1 MIGIEYEEPNAGQT
15 ISIEE
20 ALHAYGI
27 VQLLKEEVILMENE
41 AQRYYRLA
49 DECLEEKR
57 YFKSNYYRQ
66 QGNVL
71 LERVCALKQIMES
84 GRE

>member
-1 MIGIEYEEPNAGQT
+1 MIGIEYTEKKSNT
-15 ISIEE
+15 VSIDE
-20 ALHAYGI
+20 ALHACGV
-27 VQLLKEEVILMENE
+27 VQLLKEEVVRMEKD
-41 AQRYYRLA
+41 ARWYYEKA
-49 DECLEEKR
+49 DEYYELRC

-71 LERVCALKQIMES
+71 MERVCALKQIMEC

>member
-1 MIGIEYEEPNAGQT
+1 MAEQT
-15 ISIEE
+15 ISIDE
-20 ALHAYGI
+20 ALHAYGV
-27 VQLLKEEVILMENE
+27 VQLLKEEVVLMENE
-41 AQRYYRLA
+41 AHRLYRLA
-49 DECLEEKR
+49 DEYFAKKR

-71 LERVCALKQIMES
+71 MERVVNLKQIMEC

>member
-1 MIGIEYEEPNAGQT
+1 MAEQA
-15 ISIEE
+15 ISIDE
-20 ALHAYGI
+20 ALHAYGV

-41 AQRYYRLA
+41 AHRYYRLA

-71 LERVCALKQIMES
+71 MERVVNLKQIM
-84 GRE
+84 G

>member
-1 MIGIEYEEPNAGQT
+1 MIGIEYEEPIEGQT

-20 ALHAYGI
+20 ALHAVGV
-27 VQLLKEEVILMENE
+27 VQLLKEEIECMEKD
-41 AQRYYRLA
+41 AHKYYRLA

-71 LERVCALKQIMES
+71 LERVCALKQIMDS

>member
-1 MIGIEYEEPNAGQT
+1 MIEIEYKEPIAADT

-20 ALHAYGI
+20 ALQAYGI
-27 VQLLKEEVILMENE
+27 VQLLKEEIVLMEKD
-41 AQRYYRLA
+41 AHKYYRLA

-71 LERVCALKQIMES
+71 LERVCALKQIMDSEV
-84 GRE
+84 